1 MLYLFDYNQEAF
13 YMLTKCVNN
22 VLRLRNSIE
31 IFYDANKVFPENSCQ
46 ITEQADILVTEC
58 MNNMHS
64 FIFSIPKMNKLYEEH
79 GRKWAIIVYNGD
91 GLYLRLPGKLTL
103 PGTMLQNKT
112 KTYKIL
118 MKDDGLIIC
127 KGKFGIND
135 CLQLIKDQFQNVIS
149 HICIISGDLAS
160 RGLSFVSMDNNKS
173 FSMKF

>member
-79 GRKWAIIVYNGD
+79 NRLQTRLFVLLRRHTD
-91 GLYLRLPGKLTL
+91 FLRLACEMKRKQEGISST
-103 PGTMLQNKT
+103 T
-112 KTYKIL
+112 KFISK
-118 MKDDGLIIC
+118 
-127 KGKFGIND
+127 ND
-135 CLQLIKDQFQNVIS
+135 VP
-149 HICIISGDLAS
+149 
-160 RGLSFVSMDNNKS
+160 RGYVENGNTFNIFV
-173 FSMKF
+173 